1 MNILILG
8 GNRYFGKSILRIL
21 SKKKNKIF
29 LVNRGFK
36 PNFKN
41 KNIKFIKIDRRKIK
55 KNSKYFNNI
64 YFHKIFDN
72 NAYHLSDVKNLLRN
86 IKNNFKHY
94 IITSSSITY
103 LNSHLKKKVT
113 ENEWHKGKYSLN
125 FKRKFKPREISY
137 ARNKRAIEKFLI
149 KQKKINYTIL
159 RIPAVLGKNDFSS
172 KTKNLINYDYYKNFS
187 QFNLQDEIQ
196 FIYKEDLIRII
207 IKIIC
212 DINFNHKALN
222 IANDPIKIQTFY
234 KIFNKN
240 IKNKK
245 KFLKISEFP
254 IPKNT
259 TICNSKIK
267 KMFKTL
273 LTPPKKTI
281 NKILKSNEV

>member
-8 GNRYFGKSILRIL
+8 GNRYFGKSILKIL

-41 KNIKFIKIDRRKIK
+41 KNIKYIKIDRRKIK

-64 YFHKIFDN
+64 YFHKVFDN
-72 NAYHLSDVKNLLRN
+72 NAYRLCDVKNLLRN

-103 LNSHLKKKVT
+103 LNLHLKKKVA
-113 ENEWHKGKYSLN
+113 ENEWYKGKYSLD
-125 FKRKFKPREISY
+125 FKRKFKSKEISY
-137 ARNKRAIEKFLI
+137 AKNKRAIEKFLT

-159 RIPAVLGKNDFSS
+159 RIPAVLGKNDFSG
-172 KTKNLINYDYYKNFS
+172 KTKNLISYDYYKNFS
-187 QFNLQDEIQ
+187 QFNSQDEIQ
-196 FIYKEDLIRII
+196 FIYKEDLIKII
-207 IKIIC
+207 IKIIY
-212 DINFNHKALN
+212 DNNFKQKAIN

-234 KIFNKN
+234 KILN
-240 IKNKK
+240 KNKK
-245 KFLKISEFP
+245 KFLKKLEFP

-259 TICNSKIK
+259 KICNSKLK
-267 KMFKTL
+267 KML
-273 LTPPKKTI
+273 RNSLTPSKKII
-281 NKILKSNEV
+281 NKILTSNEV